1 MLSHNRLRLIAT
13 NCLLGL
19 TVSLALAS
27 GASARIW
34 TSYGS
39 QAVLRGE
46 TPMPLRCDSSPLVI
60 RDAYYVPEGDQ
71 GPGFYF
77 KYHYIII
84 QGEATPADVGKIVR
98 MDSAR
103 TRAIGVATVEP
114 DGSFRASIIAS
125 KNERLGE
132 LTARLGSVTSA
143 KVSVKRRIILKT
155 AQNVRGNITL
165 KGNQGAYFARKGFK
179 ATVQRRSACN
189 VKWRSVASAKF
200 DSRGRFTKR
209 ISSPDG
215 APVEYRVKA
224 VLYGT
229 RDAYNARSKKTR
241 TVYSVRVP
249 VVRTEVTRA
258 GYVAAAEKICRQID
272 ADGEL
277 SRRSEALEG
286 DSGLFDVPETVSFF
300 QLASERGLAT
310 VAKLRTLPRPT
321 GDEAQLDA
329 FWNRGDTVLTKVHG
343 LADAYYAGD
352 WAAVKSGYKELED
365 IGSSKPRYWPASDF
379 NACDY
384 EDTDTLDF

>member
-1 MLSHNRLRLIAT
+1 MLSHDRLRLIAT
-13 NCLLGL
+13 SCLLVL

-84 QGEATPADVGKIVR
+84 QGEATPADVGKVVR
-98 MDSAR
+98 VDSAR

-132 LTARLGSVTSA
+132 LTARLGSVASA
-143 KVSVKRRIILKT
+143 KVPVKRRIILKT
-155 AQNVRGNITL
+155 AQNVRGDLTF

-189 VKWRSVASAKF
+189 GEWRNVTSAKF

-229 RDAYNARSKKTR
+229 RDAYDARSKKTR

-258 GYVAAAEKICRQID
+258 EYVAAAEKICGQID

-277 SRRSEALEG
+277 SRRSESLE
-286 DSGLFDVPETVSFF
+286 DSALFDVPETVSFF

-321 GDEAQLDA
+321 GDEARLDA

-343 LADAYYAGD
+343 LADSYYAGD

-384 EDTDTLDF
+384 EDPDALGF